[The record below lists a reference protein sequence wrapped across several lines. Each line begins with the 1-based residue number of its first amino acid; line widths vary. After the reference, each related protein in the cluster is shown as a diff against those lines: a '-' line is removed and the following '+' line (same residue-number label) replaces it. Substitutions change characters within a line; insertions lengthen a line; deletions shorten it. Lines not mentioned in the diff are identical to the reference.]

1 MRRTARYL
9 SLFILIVSLPA
20 CKNSRNGEYVCNGR
34 VESETIRL
42 SASVGGTVDSLF
54 FREGEAVQKG
64 QILAV
69 INRDK
74 LQAQLKQ
81 QQAQNEELDAN
92 LSSLSAQ
99 IRQVQSQL
107 KFTQDTYEKTI
118 TMVREGAATEQK
130 RDELATQVEVL
141 QAQMEALLTN
151 RRVIESKRQQLNAAM
166 ELTRISLRE
175 AVIHSPIDGII
186 VNCFIREKEWVM
198 PGRVLFEVA
207 DLSMMEA
214 RIYLP
219 LSDLNRLQL
228 GQEVQVWMDGY
239 EKALSGK
246 VKWIASEAEFTPK
259 TILTK
264 ETRTILVYAVKVDVP
279 NPERRLKIG
288 MPVEV
293 RF

>member
-1 MRRTARYL
+1 MRRAAQC
-9 SLFILIVSLPA
+9 FILLIMIVSLTA
-20 CKNSRNGEYVCNGR
+20 CKNGRNGEYVSNGR
-34 VESETIRL
+34 IESEIIRL
-42 SASVGGTVDSLF
+42 SAQLGGTVDSLF

-92 LSSLSAQ
+92 LSSLTAQ
-99 IRQVQSQL
+99 IRQLQSQL
-107 KFTQDTYEKTI
+107 NFTQDTYEKTR

-141 QAQMEALLTN
+141 QAQMEALITN
-151 RRVIESKRQQLNAAM
+151 RRVIESRRRQLNATI
-166 ELTRISLRE
+166 ELTQISLRE
-175 AVIHSPIDGII
+175 AVITSPIDGII

-207 DLSMMEA
+207 DLSVMEA

-239 EKALSGK
+239 EKALPGK

-264 ETRTILVYAVKVDVP
+264 ETRTTLVYGVKVQVP
-279 NPERRLKIG
+279 NPEGRLKIG